1 MRAGIPAFAK
11 PARHGFTLMEVSAG
25 LAILLMVSGSLLVM
39 VQQHLTFMELSRR
52 QSFLAEEAP
61 KIGSI
66 LARMFQQADH
76 YFIYEN
82 LAQARGGG
90 TPVLTGGTA
99 VRLFFKTAA
108 QTVQERFITADTAG
122 GRTSLRFHTPRAD
135 GTLSSWPIC
144 QGLQAAAFRA
154 DEGLLSALL
163 TGPNG
168 EEVAYCGGGR

>member
-1 MRAGIPAFAK
+1 MNARIPALF
-11 PARHGFTLMEVSAG
+11 RSSRGFTLMEVSAG
-25 LAILLMVSGSLLVM
+25 MAIMLMVSAALVIM
-39 VQQHLTFMELSRR
+39 LQQHLTFMQLAQR

-61 KIGSI
+61 KIGSV
-66 LARMFQQADH
+66 LGRMFQQADH

-90 TPVLTGGTA
+90 APVLAGGTA

-108 QTVQERFITADTAG
+108 QTTQERFITAEAVDGST
-122 GRTSLRFHTPRAD
+122 RLQFHTPRED
-135 GTLSSWPIC
+135 GTLSSWLIC
-144 QGLQAAAFRA
+144 QGLQGAVFRA
-154 DEGLLSALL
+154 DEGLLSAVL